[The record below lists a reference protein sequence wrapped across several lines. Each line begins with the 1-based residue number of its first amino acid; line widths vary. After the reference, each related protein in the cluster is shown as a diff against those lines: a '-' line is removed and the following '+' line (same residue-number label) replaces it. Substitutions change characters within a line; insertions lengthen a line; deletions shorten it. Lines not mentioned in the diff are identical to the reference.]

1 MRSGIGSW
9 AGARSDLGHSP
20 GVRARATRL
29 VAATFALGLLVVA
42 GEARADD
49 ATVTV
54 GRFAP
59 PPEGAPRSTSSA
71 PIAADPDDV
80 DDAVRARRELH
91 RSSVR
96 LQLGPSAVTTGKGLG
111 LGVGLGVDF
120 GSGSVGGRL
129 SAGWL
134 RGEGTTDGGASTPT
148 GNLFSHYGGEI
159 TLDLLKRGPWHPV
172 LGMGVA
178 VVHVSRPDANSGFA
192 GAGTGRVGLD
202 YALGLE
208 DADVR
213 VGASA
218 TAGLVGPVDDEI
230 AELRGWVLASAHL
243 AIGF

>member
-1 MRSGIGSW
+1 MLGAVALGAGI
-9 AGARSDLGHSP
+9 L
-20 GVRARATRL
+20 ARADL
-29 VAATFALGLLVVA
+29 
-42 GEARADD
+42 ARADD

-54 GRFAP
+54 GKFAP
-59 PPEGAPRSTSSA
+59 PPEGTPRSA
-71 PIAADPDDV
+71 PLAADQDDPGE
-80 DDAVRARRELH
+80 DPRTRPERH

-96 LQLGPSAVTTGKGLG
+96 LQLGPSTVTTGKSLG
-111 LGVGLGVDF
+111 LGVGLGVDI

-159 TLDLLKRGPWHPV
+159 TLDFLKRGPWHPV

-178 VVHVSRPDANSGFA
+178 LVHVSRPDANSGFA
-192 GAGTGRVGLD
+192 GAGTGRVGLE

-213 VGASA
+213 IGASA
-218 TAGLVGPVDDEI
+218 SGGLVGPVDDEI
-230 AELRGWVLASAHL
+230 ADLRGYALVGAHL
-243 AIGF
+243 GIGF